1 MRRTLGPSVAAG
13 LALSLGLTGCATAP
27 AHPKASH
34 GEWAR
39 RYEGK
44 PADFAAIRQLMHHRA
59 QAVLHDDRA
68 AFLATVDPADHRFVA
83 RERTLF
89 DNLTALPVQSMSYTV
104 EGVSIPRRPL
114 GEGPQLSPPVVEY
127 VALAGADVRPVSNPL
142 VEVFVRRDHHWLLA
156 SDREHVFNGTT
167 DVQSRPWGA
176 GPVDV
181 ALHGDTVVVLDQGSP
196 VSAQRLLDRVDGA
209 FSVVGRVLGRR
220 ADRRLLVDATSTGLP
235 DEFNPLSHEDAA
247 ATTYPV
253 HESPPSG
260 VGRDRY
266 AGTVVKVNPHRL
278 RAGLGQYGL
287 LRHELT
293 HVALR
298 TLDDGA
304 PVWLVEGVADYVGF
318 QPYPESALVVTP
330 RVRHRLDRMARHPAL
345 PDSRE
350 FDYDPAENYAVSHA
364 AVLWLVQHY
373 GMPKLIELLT
383 DYHRAARRTGLLAPD
398 GRMLERV
405 YGISARELAAEAF
418 AVTRRMHVA

>member
-1 MRRTLGPSVAAG
+1 MRRPLGPLLFATLAA
-13 LALSLGLTGCATAP
+13 ALVVTGCAADP
-27 AHPKASH
+27 AHPH
-34 GEWAR
+34 GSQGRWAR
-39 RYEGK
+39 HYEGK

-59 QAVLHDDRA
+59 QAVLHDDRT
-68 AFLATVDPADHRFVA
+68 AFLATVDPANHRLVA

-89 DNLTALPVQSMSYTV
+89 DNLTALPVRSMSYTV
-104 EGVSIPRRPL
+104 EEVSIPRRSL
-114 GEGPQLSPPVVEY
+114 GQGPQLSPPVVEY
-127 VALAGADVRPVSNPL
+127 VALTGADVRPVSNPL

-156 SDREHVFNGTT
+156 SEREHVFNGTT

-176 GPVDV
+176 GPVGV
-181 ALHGDTVVVLDQGSP
+181 ASHGDTVVVVDQDSR
-196 VSAQRLLDRVDGA
+196 VSAQRLLERVDGA
-209 FSVVGRVLGRR
+209 FGVIDRVLGRH
-220 ADRRLLVDATSTGLP
+220 ASRRLLVDATSTGLP
-235 DEFNPLSHEDAA
+235 DGFNPLSHEDAA

-266 AGTVVKVNPHRL
+266 AGTVVKVNPRRL
-278 RAGLGQYGL
+278 RAGIGQYGL

-304 PVWLVEGVADYVGF
+304 PAWLVEGVADYVGF

-330 RVRHRLDRMARHPAL
+330 RVRRRLDRMARHPAL

-364 AVLWLVQHY
+364 AVLWLVQRY
-373 GMPKLIELLT
+373 GMAKLVELLT
-383 DYHRAARRTGLLAPD
+383 DYHRTALRTGLLAPD
-398 GRMLERV
+398 GRVLERV
-405 YGISARELAAEAF
+405 YGISARELATQAF
-418 AVTRRMHVA
+418 SLTRRMQVA